1 MSTRRVHLAT
11 GPVDIVVDNNSTAG
25 DVIATVQSTLPDQP
39 WHGKTLLSSG
49 PRRFDFSDHVD
60 AANSGC
66 GSCDLVLANFSVLA
80 PPRRG
85 LHIATE
91 KSGITIPQIQQL
103 LDFVFTMVNMVGA
116 CRWAETFGD
125 ERGRPLSFEAFNLYH
140 ANYWIIGP
148 ATAATDAHEAC
159 SYVELVADNPEAQIP
174 LWFVSHAWLEP
185 IHLFLTCLRR
195 HSTLRELR
203 VPAYWV
209 CAYANNQ
216 HALEEAISNNPRK
229 TSFYKAMRLCRG
241 VLLVLDTQATPYCR
255 RGLLQFWLA
264 AAADVAVATRHTAGV
279 LWS

>member
-1 MSTRRVHLAT
+1 MSISFSLRKR
-11 GPVDIVVDNNSTAG
+11 G

-49 PRRFDFSDHVD
+49 PRRFDHSDHVD
-60 AANSGC
+60 DAENSGGCGSC

-116 CRWAETFGD
+116 CGRWAETFGD

-140 ANYWIIGP
+140 ANDWIIGP

-159 SYVELVADNPEAQIP
+159 SYVEL
-174 LWFVSHAWLEP
+174 LG
-185 IHLFLTCLRR
+185 LR
-195 HSTLRELR
+195 
-203 VPAYWV
+203 
-209 CAYANNQ
+209 NNASQ
-216 HALEEAISNNPRK
+216 
-229 TSFYKAMRLCRG
+229 
-241 VLLVLDTQATPYCR
+241 
-255 RGLLQFWLA
+255 GLLFPEC
-264 AAADVAVATRHTAGV
+264 VAKGSR
-279 LWS
+279 L

>member
-1 MSTRRVHLAT
+1 MFRLSISFSLWKR
-11 GPVDIVVDNNSTAG
+11 G

-39 WHGKTLLSSG
+39 WHGKTLLSRG

-60 AANSGC
+60 DAENSGCGSC

-140 ANYWIIGP
+140 ANCWIIGP

-159 SYVELVADNPEAQIP
+159 SYVEL
-174 LWFVSHAWLEP
+174 LGFRS
-185 IHLFLTCLRR
+185 
-195 HSTLRELR
+195 
-203 VPAYWV
+203 
-209 CAYANNQ
+209 
-216 HALEEAISNNPRK
+216 
-229 TSFYKAMRLCRG
+229 
-241 VLLVLDTQATPYCR
+241 
-255 RGLLQFWLA
+255 
-264 AAADVAVATRHTAGV
+264 
-279 LWS
+279 

>member
-1 MSTRRVHLAT
+1 MFRLSISFSLWKR
-11 GPVDIVVDNNSTAG
+11 G

-39 WHGKTLLSSG
+39 WHGKTLLSRG

-60 AANSGC
+60 DAENSGCGSC

-140 ANYWIIGP
+140 ANCWIIGP

-159 SYVELVADNPEAQIP
+159 SYVELLGFRSWGTMLHKASFLPNSKTL
-174 LWFVSHAWLEP
+174 LW
-185 IHLFLTCLRR
+185 
-195 HSTLRELR
+195 
-203 VPAYWV
+203 
-209 CAYANNQ
+209 
-216 HALEEAISNNPRK
+216 
-229 TSFYKAMRLCRG
+229 
-241 VLLVLDTQATPYCR
+241 
-255 RGLLQFWLA
+255 GL
-264 AAADVAVATRHTAGV
+264 
-279 LWS
+279 